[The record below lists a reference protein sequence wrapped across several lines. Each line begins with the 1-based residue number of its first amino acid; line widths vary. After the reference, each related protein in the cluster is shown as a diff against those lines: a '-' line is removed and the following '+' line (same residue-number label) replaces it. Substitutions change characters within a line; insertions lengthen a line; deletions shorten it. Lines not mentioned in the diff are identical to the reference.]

1 MNRKITPLY
10 TLAVILAVGAL
21 DTGCESSNEIVEPPA
36 QWVLTRSDNFD
47 SGTSPS
53 PELWTIETG
62 YGPEDSGWGNNE
74 WQLYTD
80 RPENVRV
87 EGGNL
92 VITAQCPPPVELA
105 TNGGFETGN
114 LDGWTLFC
122 ESDDVSCAATMDK
135 AKTGDWSGNV
145 VVVAPDD
152 STSTSAVIQQANMGV
167 GVVEPN
173 RTVTISFALRGE
185 STDDRGA
192 VVAEF
197 LSEVDGGGP
206 SKTERL
212 GRGPLVPSA
221 EWVTYSYTVKTG
233 DDVSGGVTLQLKT
246 ECREVENGAGGNG
259 GAGGAGGNGE
269 LESCA
274 VNAYFDDVTIKT
286 QCAERDGSI
295 TSARLKTQVYDCDG
309 DDGKCGFE
317 QKNGRFEARIKLP
330 EGRGLWP
337 AFWMLGGNIDEVPWP
352 GCGEIDISEKFIEKP
367 VVSGT
372 LHGPGYSGGESMSR
386 DFSLPDGETFADD
399 FHVFAVEWDPG
410 RITFSVDS
418 QVFGIIRSA
427 EVSARGDWVF
437 DHEFFMLLNLA
448 VGGNPVPDPSP
459 TIFHAEM
466 LVDYVRVFERAQ

>member
-1 MNRKITPLY
+1 MNRKINTFC
-10 TLAVILAVGAL
+10 AFAFILANGPL
-21 DTGCESSNEIVEPPA
+21 ETGCGSSDEIVEPPP
-36 QWVLTRSDNFD
+36 QWVLTRSDEFN

-62 YGPEDSGWGNNE
+62 YGPNDDGWGNQE

-80 RPENVRV
+80 SPDNVRV

-92 VITAQCPPPVELA
+92 VISAQCL
-105 TNGGFETGN
+105 N
-114 LDGWTLFC
+114 
-122 ESDDVSCAATMDK
+122 
-135 AKTGDWSGNV
+135 
-145 VVVAPDD
+145 APD
-152 STSTSAVIQQANMGV
+152 
-167 GVVEPN
+167 
-173 RTVTISFALRGE
+173 
-185 STDDRGA
+185 
-192 VVAEF
+192 
-197 LSEVDGGGP
+197 GP
-206 SKTERL
+206 CGK
-212 GRGPLVPSA
+212 
-221 EWVTYSYTVKTG
+221 
-233 DDVSGGVTLQLKT
+233 
-246 ECREVENGAGGNG
+246 
-259 GAGGAGGNGE
+259 
-269 LESCA
+269 
-274 VNAYFDDVTIKT
+274 
-286 QCAERDGSI
+286 RDGSI
-295 TSARLKTQVYDCDG
+295 TSARIKTQVYDCDG
-309 DDGKCGFE
+309 DGDDRKCGFE

-372 LHGPGYSGGESMSR
+372 LHGPGYSGGESISR

-427 EVSARGDWVF
+427 EVIARGDWVF

-459 TIFHAEM
+459 TIFPAEM